1 MKTQMRN
8 GFIVGMLLLCG
19 ALCFS
24 AGRAWAGSAP
34 EIKVVSQVKGRI
46 ETLEK
51 TTSFLAVGDI
61 VSVKLDQPSSP
72 LPGDRMEIYEPVK
85 TDKTDESGS
94 PILVHVG
101 RLEITDVGDGRIIGV
116 VEYAI
121 HEIMSGSYVDFS
133 RPEETWAEGLSDYIR
148 TVLERHG
155 THKAGDLTTGVLK
168 VAFADVT
175 NGAGDITRLDEKAY
189 EKLSASICARPQLS
203 CVSRADLTE
212 LMRAY
217 GVSTTANPGGYF
229 LAKIGKKF
237 GADLMM
243 TATASQESGAVAATF
258 RTYSLK
264 DGMQDPDFKV
274 TLRGVGYSTDSA
286 EGGIL
291 VKNGKNGTSFLKIVL
306 NKSTRLNGKKVNDLF
321 VESLVGRI
329 PDKYAEF
336 IPDLVL
342 KVSMELDDRPLE
354 QRGKTGEYYSD
365 LISAG
370 AHTLAITVVPS
381 IPGKPG
387 VNMGR
392 KIYKT
397 VAVNIQPVSAAE
409 TEVVVK
415 IVGRQVIIAVDS
427 NPMEEQP
434 LTYMDNR

>member
-8 GFIVGMLLLCG
+8 GFIAGMILLCG
-19 ALCFS
+19 VLCFS
-24 AGRAWAGSAP
+24 ATRAWAGSAP

-61 VSVKLDQPSSP
+61 VAVKLDQPSSP

-148 TVLERHG
+148 TVLERHA
-155 THKAGDLTTGVLK
+155 THKAGDVTTGVLK

-175 NGAGDITRLDEKAY
+175 NGAGDITRLDEEVY

-212 LMRAY
+212 LMRGY
-217 GVSTTANPGGYF
+217 GVYTTANPGRHF
-229 LAKIGKKF
+229 LGKIGKKF
-237 GADLMM
+237 GADLMI
-243 TATASQESGAVAATF
+243 TATASQESGAIATTF

-264 DGMQDPDFKV
+264 DGLQDPDFKV

-291 VKNGKNGTSFLKIVL
+291 VKNGKNSTSLLKIVL
-306 NKSTRLNGKKVNDLF
+306 NKSSRLNGKKVDDLF
-321 VESLVGRI
+321 VESLVGRV
-329 PDKYAEF
+329 PEKYAEF

-342 KVSMELDDRPLE
+342 KVNMELDDRPLE

-392 KIYKT
+392 KISKT
-397 VAVNIQPVSAAE
+397 VVLNIQPASAAE

-415 IVGRQVIIAVDS
+415 TLGRQVIIAVDS

-434 LTYMDNR
+434 LTSMDNR